1 MRHRPH
7 SPLLALLVR
16 CLVICFV
23 VSAGVAHA
31 DPRDEARTHFK
42 DGMKFYSAGDY
53 KSAIKEFSSAQQL
66 APADINN
73 YNLALCYDKLGDAD
87 PALQYYRAFLDKVPN
102 YDKRAEI
109 EASIARL
116 DAASKSAAAKKAA
129 DDAKKADAAK
139 PDVAKPVD
147 TKPVDGDPYA
157 AKPSDT
163 HKPGVAIQA
172 PPVPTPPAPTGV
184 GSSGTPGS
192 AAVVSTGDAQLDRVQ
207 SIDVDSI
214 RQQRGSAGMDMRG
227 TPYGANGSVAA
238 NTPPNAAAGFNG
250 QPPPA
255 GANAGLNGQPPP
267 PQPIDQKPPQ
277 ETPLY
282 KKWWFYVILAAGTFV
297 VIEIAASGSS
307 APNAKTGREHEVP
320 LNKPGQ
326 SGLGNA
332 GLTLLHF

>member
-7 SPLLALLVR
+7 SPLLAFFVR
-16 CLVICFV
+16 CLVVCFV

-31 DPRDEARTHFK
+31 DPRDEARSHFK
-42 DGMKFYSAGDY
+42 DGMKFYSAGDF
-53 KSAIKEFSSAQQL
+53 KSAIKEFSAAQQL
-66 APADINN
+66 APVDINN
-73 YNLALCYDKLGDAD
+73 YNLALCYDKLGDAE

-116 DAASKSAAAKKAA
+116 DAAAKSAAAKKAA
-129 DDAKKADAAK
+129 DDAKKAADE
-139 PDVAKPVD
+139 
-147 TKPVDGDPYA
+147 TKPAEVDPYA

-163 HKPGVAIQA
+163 HKPGVAIEA
-172 PPVPTPPAPTGV
+172 PPVPAPPAPTGV
-184 GSSGTPGS
+184 GAIGTPSS

-207 SIDVDSI
+207 AIDVDAI
-214 RQQRGSAGMDMRG
+214 RQQRAAAGMDMRG

-255 GANAGLNGQPPP
+255 GAGAGLNGQPPP
-267 PQPIDQKPPQ
+267 PADQKPAQ
-277 ETPLY
+277 EKPLY
-282 KKWWFYVILAAGTFV
+282 KKWWFWVILAAGTFV
-297 VIEIAASGSS
+297 VVEIATSDSS
-307 APNAKTGREHEVP
+307 APNNNGRTGREVP

-332 GLTLLHF
+332 GLTLIHF